1 VPEKIKF
8 TKQYKLRRMK
18 GNLMDEP
25 KFFDRHLEEQNEI
38 ADYLFGM
45 VARRDGKPLD
55 RTKSEAWQRGWAEAQ
70 E

>member
-1 VPEKIKF
+1 
-8 TKQYKLRRMK
+8 
-18 GNLMDEP
+18 MDEP